1 MAQVQILS
9 QLPALHTV
17 KHKRYERV
25 QVGLR
30 HYDLRIDDDS
40 HHEWREMETVT
51 ALKHP
56 YENERVMRHVSQQEF
71 LSLKIA
77 DQTQAALSRLQND
90 DQFSEEVVNYLYD
103 ALDQPLRNVVTKI
116 GVALRD
122 DRTNEV
128 VDTMSAEVVGNRVGV
143 VPVSLLIGR
152 TVRTPTASGV
162 IAVMEERRL
171 TPWQS
176 IISQTYEEPAPVRD
190 YGGLA
195 ATIDGNPT
203 ETSSSYVQ
211 DVAAALVQAA
221 QSAAAAGS
229 SIYDYGKT
237 LLNNNLQ
244 FAYSDTAS
252 MWWFDS
258 IAALRRWGFGN
269 ERAIAPVERS
279 EKQLALEI
287 VARSIAHDFD
297 DEGDVFKDVLSYEP
311 RRRIEQPKPQNRK
324 PRVSPTLGTKT
335 AEGATLPREVQA
347 GLREYPALLKA
358 FATRQEMKRVKNI
371 SSRIESLQRQ
381 LDERNRQKAAKREE
395 LKQRVR
401 ELRSLL
407 QDEVQRIGWDAARKA
422 LRSGIK
428 REKQRRNINKPLSA
442 EQLKFY
448 ALKWRNLRNL
458 REKKEEEQRAQDALN
473 EQQKQR
479 AEELRLETLEAKS
492 AAEAAED
499 KAAREVFQKQ
509 VLDERFNLYDFD
521 TAQAV
526 GAGIQTP
533 EDFLNTDLP
542 MKIIENQDIADE
554 LQRQNIANSF
564 SAQIIQYAAQ
574 QASSEYLAANSND
587 TYDQTKHL
595 RAIAES
601 MASAVTTA
609 KLQQAEREVQS
620 YNYNAQ
626 SVVQSTAARQNRNE
640 YGNSVVTVLGETS
653 TDVVPEPPAKLF
665 AEDLKQELLARASQV
680 QEKWRAAS
688 TLQRNYRAAR
698 HNAFIR
704 QQLQKQVGAKRRKL
718 QRELQKIENDRRR
731 NQRLAQLAPV
741 LQRQRRRTVKRRKYK
756 TFLRDKAITRAVA
769 ETMQRYDNWVQKMKD
784 KSLYGPPE
792 DLTEQDLPE
801 EQRYHLFYDLF
812 DLRSQS
818 SYESSLRPLTEFQ
831 KQNKLA
837 NMLMRYGKN
846 YKLKLQREGERLGEQ
861 RFADATYRNELYAEF
876 EQNKVSLLDE
886 IVKVSKWIAKV
897 KTLIQDISQENELST
912 VERDLN
918 VYQKQV
924 NAFKVKLQQDVLID
938 DKELK
943 SIQRELQNVKNYLKS
958 VVMPLLQSSVD
969 VLPNTQQANIVETSS
984 IVQTAPESSTDV
996 LTNTQQANIVETSSI
1011 VQTAPEPSTD
1021 VLTNTQQANVVET
1034 PIIVKTSRV
1043 LGTKTTNP
1051 EKLRIKNTLSKRPR
1065 RRRSSDNRLG
1075 TVSNV
1080 DKRATRIYEQAD
1092 YDLMVEQY
1100 L

>member
-9 QLPALHTV
+9 QLPALRTV

-90 DQFSEEVVNYLYD
+90 DEFSEEVVNDLYD

-116 GVALRD
+116 GVTLRD

-128 VDTMSAEVVGNRVGV
+128 VDTMLAEVVGNRVGV

-203 ETSSSYVQ
+203 ETSSSYVR

-244 FAYSDTAS
+244 FAYSDAAS

-358 FATRQEMKRVKNI
+358 FATRQEMKRIKNI

-381 LDERNRQKAAKREE
+381 LDERNRQKAAKREA
-395 LKQRVR
+395 LKQRVS

-407 QDEVQRIGWDAARKA
+407 QDEVQRIGWDAAKKA

-479 AEELRLETLEAKS
+479 AEELRLETLKAKS
-492 AAEAAED
+492 AAKAAED
-499 KAAREVFQKQ
+499 QAAREVFQKQ

-542 MKIIENQDIADE
+542 MKIIENQDITDE
-554 LQRQNIANSF
+554 LQSQNIANNF

-587 TYDQTKHL
+587 FYDQTKHL

-609 KLQQAEREVQS
+609 KLQQAEQEVRT

-626 SVVQSTAARQNRNE
+626 NVVQSTAARRNQNE

-653 TDVVPEPPAKLF
+653 TNVVPEPLVEPF
-665 AEDLKQELLARASQV
+665 AEDLELELLARASQV

-704 QQLQKQVGAKRRKL
+704 QQLQKQVGAKK
-718 QRELQKIENDRRR
+718 RELQKIENDRIRKEKLQ
-731 NQRLAQLAPV
+731 NAAIAI
-741 LQRQRRRTVKRRKYK
+741 QRQRRQTLERRRQRRQTVKKYK
-756 TFLRDKAITRAVA
+756 SFLSDQAVKQAVA
-769 ETMQRYDNWVQKMKD
+769 ETMQRYKNWVHKMD
-784 KSLYGPPE
+784 QGLYGPPQELTSE
-792 DLTEQDLPE
+792 DLNPDRQIK
-801 EQRYHLFYDLF
+801 QR
-812 DLRSQS
+812 
-818 SYESSLRPLTEFQ
+818 TEFRRYQ
-831 KQNKLA
+831 NGAQQIPVTNSTKNNRFYRKQNLINAFGKDYRDKLV
-837 NMLMRYGKN
+837 REGQ
-846 YKLKLQREGERLGEQ
+846 KLGLQRSEDVNYQ
-861 RFADATYRNELYAEF
+861 NQLYTEF
-876 EQNKVSLLDE
+876 EQFETIKEVLLVEILQLIEQIAAAQEMLQSLTSDVDKIPGEPSEQNSLTARHRQLE
-886 IVKVSKWIAKV
+886 Q
-897 KTLIQDISQENELST
+897 IQSRLQSNFVDQAEL
-912 VERDLN
+912 RKIRYNLN
-918 VYQKQV
+918 AIKRYLRVD
-924 NAFKVKLQQDVLID
+924 F
-938 DKELK
+938 E
-943 SIQRELQNVKNYLKS
+943 NYLQRFEIP
-958 VVMPLLQSSVD
+958 VAELAAAP
-969 VLPNTQQANIVETSS
+969 ETS
-984 IVQTAPESSTDV
+984 ADV
-996 LTNTQQANIVETSSI
+996 LTNTQQADIVETPSI
-1011 VQTAPEPSTD
+1011 VQIAP
-1021 VLTNTQQANVVET
+1021 
-1034 PIIVKTSRV
+1034 V
-1043 LGTKTTNP
+1043 LGAKTTNP
-1051 EKLRIKNTLSKRPR
+1051 NKSRIKNKLSKRSR
-1065 RRRSSDNRLG
+1065 KRRSSNARLG
-1075 TVSNV
+1075 TLSNV
-1080 DKRATRIYEQAD
+1080 DKRATRIYEQAS
-1092 YDLMVEQY
+1092 YDL
-1100 L
+1100 LASDL